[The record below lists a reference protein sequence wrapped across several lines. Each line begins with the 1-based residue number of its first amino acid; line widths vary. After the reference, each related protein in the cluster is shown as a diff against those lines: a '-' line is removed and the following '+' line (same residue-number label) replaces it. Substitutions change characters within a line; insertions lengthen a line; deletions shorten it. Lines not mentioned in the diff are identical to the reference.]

1 MALTPYQL
9 QNIPESIVKL
19 YRDLEEFI
27 IDDIARRIANTGQL
41 TETAKWQLERAK
53 DLSMENIE
61 KEIQKTLELANKEVE
76 ETLKQSALTSVK
88 AENKIYEEAV
98 KKQIK
103 IKGNSNLEKLLE
115 AAIKQT
121 KGELKNI
128 SQSLGFAKIVN
139 GKIVY
144 RDIAKF
150 YQEAVDLALMQVNS
164 GVLDSN
170 SAIRQAIKKLADSGL
185 RTIDYENG
193 WSNRVDVAVRR
204 AVVTGSNQMCHKM
217 TELTMDEL
225 GAEFVETTAHAGA
238 RPDHQEWQGQVFC
251 YKGKSDKYPDFVE
264 KTRYGYGDGLG
275 GYNCR
280 HSFYPFFPG
289 ISKRAYSKEHLNNI
303 DPKDFEY
310 DGKTYTYYEA
320 LQHQRKLETNI
331 RQKKRELIGY
341 NAAGLKDDFNNSSI
355 LLNRL
360 KSEYKSF
367 SNAGDLAVRNDLM
380 QVYKYGQSIAQK
392 STKVKASSIKE
403 KTTSKLKTP
412 TNTTTNKSSTTK
424 KSNSSSL
431 KNYTKSDL
439 TNMST
444 TKLKKVAK
452 EVALQ
457 YYPKS
462 GLNFG
467 ANPNYENII
476 NDLLKGSTK
485 TSLIKDIMS
494 MKKKL

>member
-1 MALTPYQL
+1 MALTPEQL
-9 QNIPESIVKL
+9 KNIPENIVKL

-27 IDDIARRIANTGQL
+27 IDDIARRIAKTGQL

-53 DLSMENIE
+53 DLSMDNIE
-61 KEIQKTLELANKEVE
+61 KEIERVLGLANE
-76 ETLKQSALTSVK
+76 ELENTFKQSALTSIQ

-128 SQSLGFAKIVN
+128 SQSLGFAQIIN

-144 RDIAKF
+144 KDIAKF
-150 YQEAVDLALMQVNS
+150 YQDSVDLALMQVNS
-164 GVLDSN
+164 GVLNSN
-170 SAIRQAIKKLADSGL
+170 EAIKQAVKKLADSGL
-185 RTIDYENG
+185 RTVDYENG

-217 TELTMDEL
+217 TELTMKEL
-225 GAEFVETTAHAGA
+225 ECEFVETTAHAGA

-289 ISKRAYSKEHLNNI
+289 ISKRAYSEEHLNNI
-303 DPKDFEY
+303 DPEPFEY

-320 LQHQRKLETNI
+320 LQRQRKLETSI
-331 RQKKRELIGY
+331 RQKKRELITY

-367 SNAGDLAVRNDLM
+367 SNAGDLTVRNDLM

-392 STKVKASSIKE
+392 ARRK
-403 KTTSKLKTP
+403 
-412 TNTTTNKSSTTK
+412 
-424 KSNSSSL
+424 
-431 KNYTKSDL
+431 
-439 TNMST
+439 
-444 TKLKKVAK
+444 
-452 EVALQ
+452 
-457 YYPKS
+457 
-462 GLNFG
+462 
-467 ANPNYENII
+467 
-476 NDLLKGSTK
+476 
-485 TSLIKDIMS
+485 
-494 MKKKL
+494 

>member
-1 MALTPYQL
+1 MALTPKQL
-9 QNIPESIVKL
+9 QNIPENIVQL

-27 IDDIARRIANTGQL
+27 IDDIARRIAKTGQL

-53 DLSMENIE
+53 DLSMDNIE
-61 KEIQKTLELANKEVE
+61 KEILKTLELSNKEVE
-76 ETLKQSALTSVK
+76 KTLKQSALTSVQ
-88 AENKIYEEAV
+88 AESKIYEEAV

-128 SQSLGFAKIVN
+128 SQSLGFAQIIN

-144 RDIAKF
+144 KDIAKF
-150 YQEAVDLALMQVNS
+150 YQDSVDLALMQVNS
-164 GVLDSN
+164 GVLNSN
-170 SAIRQAIKKLADSGL
+170 EAIKQAVKKLADSGL
-185 RTIDYENG
+185 RTVDYENG

-217 TELTMDEL
+217 TELTMKEL
-225 GAEFVETTAHAGA
+225 ECEFVETTAHAGA
-238 RPDHQEWQGQVFC
+238 RPNHQEWQGQVFC

-289 ISKRAYSKEHLNNI
+289 ISKRAYSKQHLNNI
-303 DPKDFEY
+303 DPEPFEY

-355 LLNRL
+355 ALNRL
-360 KSEYKSF
+360 KNEYKAF
-367 SNAGDLAVRNDLM
+367 SNAGDLTVRNDLM
-380 QVYKYGQSIAQK
+380 QVYKYGQSISQK
-392 STKVKASSIKE
+392 ARR
-403 KTTSKLKTP
+403 SK
-412 TNTTTNKSSTTK
+412 
-424 KSNSSSL
+424 
-431 KNYTKSDL
+431 
-439 TNMST
+439 
-444 TKLKKVAK
+444 
-452 EVALQ
+452 
-457 YYPKS
+457 
-462 GLNFG
+462 
-467 ANPNYENII
+467 
-476 NDLLKGSTK
+476 
-485 TSLIKDIMS
+485 
-494 MKKKL
+494 

>member
-1 MALTPYQL
+1 MALTPQQL
-9 QNIPESIVKL
+9 KDIPENIIQL

-27 IDDIARRIANTGQL
+27 IDDIARRIAKTGEL

-53 DLSMENIE
+53 DLSMNYIE
-61 KEIQKTLELANKEVE
+61 KEIERVLELANEEVE
-76 ETLKQSALTSVK
+76 NTLKQSALTSLE
-88 AENKIYEEAV
+88 AENKIYKEAIN
-98 KKQIK
+98 KEIK
-103 IKGNSNLEKLLE
+103 IKGNTILKKILE
-115 AAIKQT
+115 ATIKQT

-128 SQSLGFAKIVN
+128 SQSLGFAQIIN

-144 RDIAKF
+144 KDIAKF
-150 YQEAVDLALMQVNS
+150 YQDSVDLALVQVNS

-170 SAIRQAIKKLADSGL
+170 SAIRQAVKKLADSGL
-185 RTIDYENG
+185 RTVDYENG

-217 TELTMDEL
+217 TELTMKEL
-225 GAEFVETTAHAGA
+225 ECEFVETTAHAGA
-238 RPDHQEWQGQVFC
+238 RPDHQEWQGKVFC

-264 KTRYGYGDGLG
+264 KTRYGHGDGLG

-289 ISKRAYSKEHLNNI
+289 ISKRAYSEEHLNNI
-303 DPKDFEY
+303 DPEPFEY

-331 RQKKRELIGY
+331 RQKKRELIVY
-341 NAAGLKDDFNNSSI
+341 NAAGFKDDFNNSSI
-355 LLNRL
+355 ALSRL
-360 KSEYKSF
+360 KNEYKSF
-367 SNAGDLAVRNDLM
+367 SNAGDLTVRKDLM
-380 QVYKYGQSIAQK
+380 QVYKYGQSISQK
-392 STKVKASSIKE
+392 SARVKNNINISTVKE
-403 KTTSKLKTP
+403 KTT
-412 TNTTTNKSSTTK
+412 TNNTAKAK
-424 KSNSSSL
+424 KNQLSSL
-431 KNYTKSDL
+431 KSYTKSDL

-444 TKLKKVAK
+444 TQLKKVAK

-467 ANPNYENII
+467 SNPNYENII

>member
-1 MALTPYQL
+1 MALTPQQL
-9 QNIPESIVKL
+9 QNIPENIIQL

-27 IDDIARRIANTGQL
+27 IDDIARRIAKTGQL

-53 DLSMENIE
+53 DLSMDNIE
-61 KEIQKTLELANKEVE
+61 KEILKTLELANKEVE
-76 ETLKQSALTSVK
+76 ETLKQSALTSVQ

-128 SQSLGFAKIVN
+128 SQSLGFAQIIN

-144 RDIAKF
+144 KDIAKF
-150 YQEAVDLALMQVNS
+150 YQDSVDLALMQVNS
-164 GVLDSN
+164 GVLNSN
-170 SAIRQAIKKLADSGL
+170 EAIKQAVKKLADSGL

-217 TELTMDEL
+217 TELTMKEL
-225 GAEFVETTAHAGA
+225 ECEFVETTAHAGA

-251 YKGKSDKYPDFVE
+251 YKGKSDKYPDFVSS
-264 KTRYGYGDGLG
+264 TGYGTGEGLA

-280 HSFYPFFPG
+280 HSFSPFFPG
-289 ISKRAYSKEHLNNI
+289 ISKRAYSEEHLNNI
-303 DPKDFEY
+303 DPEPFEY

-355 LLNRL
+355 ALNRL
-360 KSEYKSF
+360 KNEYKAF
-367 SNAGDLAVRNDLM
+367 SNAGDLTVRNDLM
-380 QVYKYGQSIAQK
+380 QVYKYGQSISQK
-392 STKVKASSIKE
+392 ARRK
-403 KTTSKLKTP
+403 
-412 TNTTTNKSSTTK
+412 
-424 KSNSSSL
+424 
-431 KNYTKSDL
+431 
-439 TNMST
+439 
-444 TKLKKVAK
+444 
-452 EVALQ
+452 
-457 YYPKS
+457 
-462 GLNFG
+462 
-467 ANPNYENII
+467 
-476 NDLLKGSTK
+476 
-485 TSLIKDIMS
+485 
-494 MKKKL
+494 

>member
-1 MALTPYQL
+1 MALTPQQL
-9 QNIPESIVKL
+9 QNIPENIIQL

-27 IDDIARRIANTGQL
+27 IDDIARRIAKAGQL

-53 DLSMENIE
+53 DLSMDNIE
-61 KEIQKTLELANKEVE
+61 KEILKTLELANKEAE
-76 ETLKQSALTSVK
+76 ETLKQSALTSVQ

-128 SQSLGFAKIVN
+128 SQSLGFAQIIN

-144 RDIAKF
+144 KDIAKF
-150 YQEAVDLALMQVNS
+150 YQDSVDLALAQVNS

-185 RTIDYENG
+185 RTVDYENG

-217 TELTMDEL
+217 TELTMKEL
-225 GAEFVETTAHAGA
+225 ECEFVETTAHAGA

-251 YKGKSDKYPDFVE
+251 YRGKSDKYPDFVE

-289 ISKRAYSKEHLNNI
+289 ISKRAYSEEHLNNI
-303 DPKDFEY
+303 DPEPFEY

-331 RQKKRELIGY
+331 RKKKRELITY

-367 SNAGDLAVRNDLM
+367 SNAGDLTVRNDLM
-380 QVYKYGQSIAQK
+380 QVYKYGQSISQK
-392 STKVKASSIKE
+392 ARRK
-403 KTTSKLKTP
+403 
-412 TNTTTNKSSTTK
+412 
-424 KSNSSSL
+424 
-431 KNYTKSDL
+431 
-439 TNMST
+439 
-444 TKLKKVAK
+444 
-452 EVALQ
+452 
-457 YYPKS
+457 
-462 GLNFG
+462 
-467 ANPNYENII
+467 
-476 NDLLKGSTK
+476 
-485 TSLIKDIMS
+485 
-494 MKKKL
+494 

>member
-1 MALTPYQL
+1 MALTPQQL
-9 QNIPESIVKL
+9 QNIPENIIQL

-27 IDDIARRIANTGQL
+27 IDDIARRIAKTGQL

-53 DLSMENIE
+53 DLSMDNIE
-61 KEIQKTLELANKEVE
+61 KEILKTLELANKEVE
-76 ETLKQSALTSVK
+76 ETLKQSALTSVQ

-128 SQSLGFAKIVN
+128 SKSLGFAQIIN

-144 RDIAKF
+144 KDIAKF
-150 YQEAVDLALMQVNS
+150 YQDSVDLALMQVNS
-164 GVLDSN
+164 GVLNSN
-170 SAIRQAIKKLADSGL
+170 EAIKQAVKKLADSGL
-185 RTIDYENG
+185 RTVDYENG

-217 TELTMDEL
+217 TELTMKEL
-225 GAEFVETTAHAGA
+225 ECEFVETTAHAGA

-289 ISKRAYSKEHLNNI
+289 ISKRAYSEEHLNNI
-303 DPKDFEY
+303 DPEPFEY
-310 DGKTYTYYEA
+310 DGKSYTYYEA
-320 LQHQRKLETNI
+320 LQRQRKLEANI

-341 NAAGLKDDFNNSSI
+341 NATGLKDDFNNSSI
-355 LLNRL
+355 ALNRL

-367 SNAGDLAVRNDLM
+367 SNAGDLTVRNDLM
-380 QVYKYGQSIAQK
+380 QVYKYGQSISQK
-392 STKVKASSIKE
+392 ARR
-403 KTTSKLKTP
+403 SK
-412 TNTTTNKSSTTK
+412 
-424 KSNSSSL
+424 
-431 KNYTKSDL
+431 
-439 TNMST
+439 
-444 TKLKKVAK
+444 
-452 EVALQ
+452 
-457 YYPKS
+457 
-462 GLNFG
+462 
-467 ANPNYENII
+467 
-476 NDLLKGSTK
+476 
-485 TSLIKDIMS
+485 
-494 MKKKL
+494 

>member
-1 MALTPYQL
+1 MALTPEQL
-9 QNIPESIVKL
+9 KNIPENIVKL

-27 IDDIARRIANTGQL
+27 IDDIARRISKAGEVTA
-41 TETAKWQLERAK
+41 TAKWQLERAK
-53 DLSMENIE
+53 DLSMDNIE
-61 KEIQKTLELANKEVE
+61 KEIERVLGLANE
-76 ETLKQSALTSVK
+76 ELENTFKQSALTSVQ
-88 AENKIYEEAV
+88 AESKIYKEAIN
-98 KKQIK
+98 KEIK
-103 IKGNSNLEKLLE
+103 IKGNTLLEKVLE

-128 SQSLGFAKIVN
+128 SQSLGFAQIIN

-144 RDIAKF
+144 KDIAKF
-150 YQEAVDLALMQVNS
+150 YQDSVDLALMQVNS
-164 GVLDSN
+164 GVLNSN
-170 SAIRQAIKKLADSGL
+170 EAIKQAVKKLADSGL

-217 TELTMDEL
+217 TELTMKEL
-225 GAEFVETTAHAGA
+225 ECEFVETTAHAGA

-251 YKGKSDKYPDFVE
+251 YKGKSDKYPDFVSS
-264 KTRYGYGDGLG
+264 TGYGTGEGLA

-280 HSFYPFFPG
+280 HSFSPFFPG
-289 ISKRAYSKEHLNNI
+289 ISKRAYSEEHLNNI
-303 DPKDFEY
+303 DPEPFEY

-392 STKVKASSIKE
+392 ARRK
-403 KTTSKLKTP
+403 
-412 TNTTTNKSSTTK
+412 
-424 KSNSSSL
+424 
-431 KNYTKSDL
+431 
-439 TNMST
+439 
-444 TKLKKVAK
+444 
-452 EVALQ
+452 
-457 YYPKS
+457 
-462 GLNFG
+462 
-467 ANPNYENII
+467 
-476 NDLLKGSTK
+476 
-485 TSLIKDIMS
+485 
-494 MKKKL
+494 

>member
-1 MALTPYQL
+1 MALTPKQL
-9 QNIPESIVKL
+9 QNIPENIVQL

-27 IDDIARRIANTGQL
+27 IDDIARRIAKTGQL

-53 DLSMENIE
+53 DLSMDNIE
-61 KEIQKTLELANKEVE
+61 KEILKTLELSNKEVE
-76 ETLKQSALTSVK
+76 ETLKQSALTSIQ

-128 SQSLGFAKIVN
+128 SQSLGFAQIIN

-144 RDIAKF
+144 KDIAKF
-150 YQEAVDLALMQVNS
+150 YQDSVDLALMQVNS
-164 GVLDSN
+164 GVLNSN
-170 SAIRQAIKKLADSGL
+170 EAIKQAVKKLADSGL

-217 TELTMDEL
+217 TELTMKEL
-225 GAEFVETTAHAGA
+225 ECEFVETTAHAGA
-238 RPDHQEWQGQVFC
+238 RTGKGLSGPADHASWQGQVFC
-251 YKGKSDKYPDFVE
+251 YKGKSDKYPDFVSS
-264 KTRYGYGDGLG
+264 TGYGTGEGLA

-280 HSFYPFFPG
+280 HSFSPFFPG
-289 ISKRAYSKEHLNNI
+289 ISKRAYSEQHLNNI
-303 DPKDFEY
+303 DPEPFEY

-367 SNAGDLAVRNDLM
+367 SNAGDLTVRNDLM
-380 QVYKYGQSIAQK
+380 QVYKYGQSISQK
-392 STKVKASSIKE
+392 VRRNIK
-403 KTTSKLKTP
+403 
-412 TNTTTNKSSTTK
+412 
-424 KSNSSSL
+424 
-431 KNYTKSDL
+431 
-439 TNMST
+439 
-444 TKLKKVAK
+444 
-452 EVALQ
+452 
-457 YYPKS
+457 
-462 GLNFG
+462 
-467 ANPNYENII
+467 
-476 NDLLKGSTK
+476 
-485 TSLIKDIMS
+485 
-494 MKKKL
+494 

>member
-1 MALTPYQL
+1 MALTPKQL
-9 QNIPESIVKL
+9 QNIPENIVKL

-27 IDDIARRIANTGQL
+27 IDDIARRISKAGEVTS
-41 TETAKWQLERAK
+41 TAKWQLERAK
-53 DLSMENIE
+53 DLSMDNIE
-61 KEIQKTLELANKEVE
+61 KEIERVLGLANE
-76 ETLKQSALTSVK
+76 ELENTFKQSALTSVQ

-128 SQSLGFAKIVN
+128 SQSLGFAQIIN

-144 RDIAKF
+144 KDIAKF
-150 YQEAVDLALMQVNS
+150 YQDSVDLALMQVNS
-164 GVLDSN
+164 GVLNSN
-170 SAIRQAIKKLADSGL
+170 EAIKQAVKKLADSGL

-217 TELTMDEL
+217 TELTMKEL
-225 GAEFVETTAHAGA
+225 GCEYVEVTAHAGA
-238 RPDHQEWQGQVFC
+238 RTGKGLSGPADHASWQGQVFC
-251 YKGKSDKYPDFVE
+251 YKGKSDKYPDFVSS
-264 KTRYGYGDGLG
+264 TGYGTGEGLA

-280 HSFYPFFPG
+280 HSFSPFFPG
-289 ISKRAYSKEHLNNI
+289 ISKRAYSEEHLNNI
-303 DPKDFEY
+303 DPEPFEY

-320 LQHQRKLETNI
+320 LQRQRKLETSI
-331 RQKKRELIGY
+331 RQKKRELITY

-367 SNAGDLAVRNDLM
+367 SNAGDLTVRNDLM

-392 STKVKASSIKE
+392 ARRK
-403 KTTSKLKTP
+403 
-412 TNTTTNKSSTTK
+412 
-424 KSNSSSL
+424 
-431 KNYTKSDL
+431 
-439 TNMST
+439 
-444 TKLKKVAK
+444 
-452 EVALQ
+452 
-457 YYPKS
+457 
-462 GLNFG
+462 
-467 ANPNYENII
+467 
-476 NDLLKGSTK
+476 
-485 TSLIKDIMS
+485 
-494 MKKKL
+494 

>member
-1 MALTPYQL
+1 MALTPKQL
-9 QNIPESIVKL
+9 QNIPENIVQL

-27 IDDIARRIANTGQL
+27 IDDIARRIAKTGQL

-53 DLSMENIE
+53 DLSMDNIE
-61 KEIQKTLELANKEVE
+61 KEILKTLELSNKEVE
-76 ETLKQSALTSVK
+76 ETLKQSALTSIQ

-128 SQSLGFAKIVN
+128 SQSLGFAQIIN

-144 RDIAKF
+144 KDIAKF
-150 YQEAVDLALMQVNS
+150 YQDSVDLALMQVNS
-164 GVLDSN
+164 GVLNSN
-170 SAIRQAIKKLADSGL
+170 EAIKQAVKKLADSGL
-185 RTIDYENG
+185 RTVDYENG

-217 TELTMDEL
+217 TELTMKEL
-225 GAEFVETTAHAGA
+225 ECEFVETTAHAGA

-264 KTRYGYGDGLG
+264 KTRYGHGDGLG

-289 ISKRAYSKEHLNNI
+289 ISKRAYSKQHLNNI
-303 DPKDFEY
+303 DPEPFEY

-320 LQHQRKLETNI
+320 LQHQRKLEANI

-355 LLNRL
+355 ALNRL
-360 KSEYKSF
+360 KNEYKAF
-367 SNAGDLAVRNDLM
+367 SNAGDLTVRKDLM
-380 QVYKYGQSIAQK
+380 QVYKYGQSISQK
-392 STKVKASSIKE
+392 ARRK
-403 KTTSKLKTP
+403 
-412 TNTTTNKSSTTK
+412 
-424 KSNSSSL
+424 
-431 KNYTKSDL
+431 
-439 TNMST
+439 
-444 TKLKKVAK
+444 
-452 EVALQ
+452 
-457 YYPKS
+457 
-462 GLNFG
+462 
-467 ANPNYENII
+467 
-476 NDLLKGSTK
+476 
-485 TSLIKDIMS
+485 
-494 MKKKL
+494 

>member
-1 MALTPYQL
+1 MALTPQQL
-9 QNIPESIVKL
+9 QNIPENIIQL

-27 IDDIARRIANTGQL
+27 IDDIARRIAKTGQL

-53 DLSMENIE
+53 DLSMDNIE
-61 KEIQKTLELANKEVE
+61 KEILKTLELANKEAE
-76 ETLKQSALTSVK
+76 ETLKQSALTSVQ

-128 SQSLGFAKIVN
+128 SQSLGFAQIIN
-139 GKIVY
+139 GNIVY
-144 RDIAKF
+144 KDIAKF
-150 YQEAVDLALMQVNS
+150 YQDSVDLALAQVNS

-185 RTIDYENG
+185 RTVDYENG

-217 TELTMDEL
+217 TELTMKEL
-225 GAEFVETTAHAGA
+225 ECEFVETTAHAGA

-251 YKGKSDKYPDFVE
+251 YRGKSDKYPDFVE

-289 ISKRAYSKEHLNNI
+289 ISKRAYSEEHLNNI
-303 DPKDFEY
+303 DPEPFEY

-331 RQKKRELIGY
+331 RKKKRELITY

-367 SNAGDLAVRNDLM
+367 SNAGDLTVRNDLM
-380 QVYKYGQSIAQK
+380 QVYKYGQSISQK
-392 STKVKASSIKE
+392 ARRK
-403 KTTSKLKTP
+403 
-412 TNTTTNKSSTTK
+412 
-424 KSNSSSL
+424 
-431 KNYTKSDL
+431 
-439 TNMST
+439 
-444 TKLKKVAK
+444 
-452 EVALQ
+452 
-457 YYPKS
+457 
-462 GLNFG
+462 
-467 ANPNYENII
+467 
-476 NDLLKGSTK
+476 
-485 TSLIKDIMS
+485 
-494 MKKKL
+494 

>member
-1 MALTPYQL
+1 MALTPEQL
-9 QNIPESIVKL
+9 KNIPENIVKL

-27 IDDIARRIANTGQL
+27 IDDIARRISKAGEVTS
-41 TETAKWQLERAK
+41 TAKWQLERAK
-53 DLSMENIE
+53 DLSMDNIE
-61 KEIQKTLELANKEVE
+61 KEIERVLGLANE
-76 ETLKQSALTSVK
+76 ELENTFKQSALTSVQ
-88 AENKIYEEAV
+88 AESKIYKEAIN
-98 KKQIK
+98 KEIK
-103 IKGNSNLEKLLE
+103 IKGNTLLEKVLE

-128 SQSLGFAKIVN
+128 SQSLGFAQIIN

-144 RDIAKF
+144 KDIAKF
-150 YQEAVDLALMQVNS
+150 YQDSVDLALMQVNS
-164 GVLDSN
+164 GVLNSN
-170 SAIRQAIKKLADSGL
+170 EAIKQAVKKLADSGL

-217 TELTMDEL
+217 TELTMKEL
-225 GAEFVETTAHAGA
+225 ECEFVETTAHAGA

-289 ISKRAYSKEHLNNI
+289 ISKRAYSEEHLNNI
-303 DPKDFEY
+303 DPEPFEY

-320 LQHQRKLETNI
+320 LQRQRKLETSI
-331 RQKKRELIGY
+331 RQKKRELITY

-367 SNAGDLAVRNDLM
+367 SNAGDLTVRNDLM

-392 STKVKASSIKE
+392 ARRK
-403 KTTSKLKTP
+403 
-412 TNTTTNKSSTTK
+412 
-424 KSNSSSL
+424 
-431 KNYTKSDL
+431 
-439 TNMST
+439 
-444 TKLKKVAK
+444 
-452 EVALQ
+452 
-457 YYPKS
+457 
-462 GLNFG
+462 
-467 ANPNYENII
+467 
-476 NDLLKGSTK
+476 
-485 TSLIKDIMS
+485 
-494 MKKKL
+494 

>member
-1 MALTPYQL
+1 MALTPQQL
-9 QNIPESIVKL
+9 QNIPENIIQL
-19 YRDLEEFI
+19 YRNLEEFI
-27 IDDIARRIANTGQL
+27 IDDIARRIAKTGEL

-53 DLSMENIE
+53 DLSMDNIE
-61 KEIQKTLELANKEVE
+61 KEILKTLELANKEVE
-76 ETLKQSALTSVK
+76 ETLKQSALTSVQ

-128 SQSLGFAKIVN
+128 SQSLGFAQIIN

-144 RDIAKF
+144 KDIAKF
-150 YQEAVDLALMQVNS
+150 YQDSVDLALMQVNS
-164 GVLDSN
+164 GVLNSN
-170 SAIRQAIKKLADSGL
+170 EAIKQAVKKLADSGL
-185 RTIDYENG
+185 RTVDYENG

-217 TELTMDEL
+217 TELTMKEL
-225 GAEFVETTAHAGA
+225 ECEFVETTAHAGA

-289 ISKRAYSKEHLNNI
+289 ISKRAYSEEHLNNI
-303 DPKDFEY
+303 DPEPFEY

-320 LQHQRKLETNI
+320 LQRQRKLETNI

-355 LLNRL
+355 ALNRL
-360 KSEYKSF
+360 KNEYKAF
-367 SNAGDLAVRNDLM
+367 SNAGDLTVRNDLM
-380 QVYKYGQSIAQK
+380 QVYKYGQSISQK
-392 STKVKASSIKE
+392 ARR
-403 KTTSKLKTP
+403 SK
-412 TNTTTNKSSTTK
+412 
-424 KSNSSSL
+424 
-431 KNYTKSDL
+431 
-439 TNMST
+439 
-444 TKLKKVAK
+444 
-452 EVALQ
+452 
-457 YYPKS
+457 
-462 GLNFG
+462 
-467 ANPNYENII
+467 
-476 NDLLKGSTK
+476 
-485 TSLIKDIMS
+485 
-494 MKKKL
+494 

>member
-1 MALTPYQL
+1 MALTPKQL
-9 QNIPESIVKL
+9 QNIPENIVQL

-27 IDDIARRIANTGQL
+27 IDDIARRIAKTGQL

-53 DLSMENIE
+53 DLSMDNIE
-61 KEIQKTLELANKEVE
+61 KEILKTLELANKEVE
-76 ETLKQSALTSVK
+76 ETLKQSALTSVQ

-128 SQSLGFAKIVN
+128 SKSLGFAQIIN

-144 RDIAKF
+144 KDIAKF
-150 YQEAVDLALMQVNS
+150 YQDSVDLALMQVNS
-164 GVLDSN
+164 GVLNSN
-170 SAIRQAIKKLADSGL
+170 EAIKQAVKKLADSGL
-185 RTIDYENG
+185 RTVDYENG

-217 TELTMDEL
+217 TELTMKEL
-225 GAEFVETTAHAGA
+225 ECEFVETTAHAGA

-289 ISKRAYSKEHLNNI
+289 ISKRAYSEEHLNNI
-303 DPKDFEY
+303 DPEPFEY
-310 DGKTYTYYEA
+310 DGKSYTYYEA
-320 LQHQRKLETNI
+320 LQRQRKLEANI

-341 NAAGLKDDFNNSSI
+341 NATGLKDDFNNSSI
-355 LLNRL
+355 ALNRL

-367 SNAGDLAVRNDLM
+367 SNAGDLTVRNDLM
-380 QVYKYGQSIAQK
+380 QVYKYGQSISQK
-392 STKVKASSIKE
+392 ARR
-403 KTTSKLKTP
+403 SK
-412 TNTTTNKSSTTK
+412 
-424 KSNSSSL
+424 
-431 KNYTKSDL
+431 
-439 TNMST
+439 
-444 TKLKKVAK
+444 
-452 EVALQ
+452 
-457 YYPKS
+457 
-462 GLNFG
+462 
-467 ANPNYENII
+467 
-476 NDLLKGSTK
+476 
-485 TSLIKDIMS
+485 
-494 MKKKL
+494 

>member
-1 MALTPYQL
+1 MALTPKQL
-9 QNIPESIVKL
+9 QNIPENIVQL

-27 IDDIARRIANTGQL
+27 IDDIARRIAKNGQL

-53 DLSMENIE
+53 DLSMDDIE
-61 KEIQKTLELANKEVE
+61 KEIQRVLELANEDIE
-76 ETLKQSALTSVK
+76 NTFKQSALTSIQ

-128 SQSLGFAKIVN
+128 SQSLGFAQIIN

-144 RDIAKF
+144 KDIAKF
-150 YQEAVDLALMQVNS
+150 YQDSVDLALMQVNS
-164 GVLDSN
+164 GVLNSN
-170 SAIRQAIKKLADSGL
+170 EAIKQAVKKLADSGL

-217 TELTMDEL
+217 TELTMKEL
-225 GAEFVETTAHAGA
+225 ECEFVETTAHAGA
-238 RPDHQEWQGQVFC
+238 RTGKGLSGPADHASWQGQVFC
-251 YKGKSDKYPDFVE
+251 YKGKSGKYPDFVSS
-264 KTRYGYGDGLG
+264 TGYGTGEGLA

-280 HSFYPFFPG
+280 HSFSPFFPG
-289 ISKRAYSKEHLNNI
+289 ISKRAYSEEHLNNI
-303 DPKDFEY
+303 DPEPFEY

-355 LLNRL
+355 ALNRL
-360 KSEYKSF
+360 KNEYKAF
-367 SNAGDLAVRNDLM
+367 SNAGDLTVRNDLM
-380 QVYKYGQSIAQK
+380 QVYKYGQSISQK
-392 STKVKASSIKE
+392 VRR
-403 KTTSKLKTP
+403 SK
-412 TNTTTNKSSTTK
+412 
-424 KSNSSSL
+424 
-431 KNYTKSDL
+431 
-439 TNMST
+439 
-444 TKLKKVAK
+444 
-452 EVALQ
+452 
-457 YYPKS
+457 
-462 GLNFG
+462 
-467 ANPNYENII
+467 
-476 NDLLKGSTK
+476 
-485 TSLIKDIMS
+485 
-494 MKKKL
+494 

>member
-1 MALTPYQL
+1 MALTPQQL
-9 QNIPESIVKL
+9 QNIPENIIQL
-19 YRDLEEFI
+19 YRNLEEFI
-27 IDDIARRIANTGQL
+27 IDDIARRIAKTGEL

-53 DLSMENIE
+53 DLSMDNIE
-61 KEIQKTLELANKEVE
+61 KEILKTLELANKEVE
-76 ETLKQSALTSVK
+76 ETLKQSALTSVQ

-128 SQSLGFAKIVN
+128 SQSLGFAQIIN

-144 RDIAKF
+144 KDIAKF
-150 YQEAVDLALMQVNS
+150 YQDSVDLALMQVNS
-164 GVLDSN
+164 GVLNSN
-170 SAIRQAIKKLADSGL
+170 EAIKQAVKKLADSGL
-185 RTIDYENG
+185 RTVDYENG

-217 TELTMDEL
+217 TELTMKEL
-225 GAEFVETTAHAGA
+225 ECEFVETTAHAGA

-275 GYNCR
+275 LGGYNCR

-289 ISKRAYSKEHLNNI
+289 ISKRAYSEEHLNNI
-303 DPKDFEY
+303 DPEPFEY

-320 LQHQRKLETNI
+320 LQRQRKLETNI

-355 LLNRL
+355 ALNRL
-360 KSEYKSF
+360 KNEYKAF
-367 SNAGDLAVRNDLM
+367 SNAGDLTVRNDLM
-380 QVYKYGQSIAQK
+380 QVYKYGQSISQK
-392 STKVKASSIKE
+392 ARR
-403 KTTSKLKTP
+403 SK
-412 TNTTTNKSSTTK
+412 
-424 KSNSSSL
+424 
-431 KNYTKSDL
+431 
-439 TNMST
+439 
-444 TKLKKVAK
+444 
-452 EVALQ
+452 
-457 YYPKS
+457 
-462 GLNFG
+462 
-467 ANPNYENII
+467 
-476 NDLLKGSTK
+476 
-485 TSLIKDIMS
+485 
-494 MKKKL
+494 

>member
-1 MALTPYQL
+1 MALTPKQL
-9 QNIPESIVKL
+9 QNIPENIVQL

-27 IDDIARRIANTGQL
+27 IDDIARRIAKTGQL

-53 DLSMENIE
+53 DLSMDDIE
-61 KEIQKTLELANKEVE
+61 KEIQRVLGLANKDIEN
-76 ETLKQSALTSVK
+76 TFKQSALTSIQ

-128 SQSLGFAKIVN
+128 SQSLGFAQIIN

-144 RDIAKF
+144 KDIAKF
-150 YQEAVDLALMQVNS
+150 YQDSVDLALMQVNS
-164 GVLDSN
+164 GVLNSN
-170 SAIRQAIKKLADSGL
+170 EAIKQAVKKLADSGL

-217 TELTMDEL
+217 TELTMKEL
-225 GAEFVETTAHAGA
+225 ECEFVETTAHAGA

-289 ISKRAYSKEHLNNI
+289 ISKRAYSEQHLNNI
-303 DPKDFEY
+303 DPEPFEY

-320 LQHQRKLETNI
+320 LQRQRKLETNI

-355 LLNRL
+355 ALNRL
-360 KSEYKSF
+360 KNEYKAF
-367 SNAGDLAVRNDLM
+367 SNAGDLTVRNDLM
-380 QVYKYGQSIAQK
+380 QVYKYGQSISQK
-392 STKVKASSIKE
+392 ARRK
-403 KTTSKLKTP
+403 
-412 TNTTTNKSSTTK
+412 
-424 KSNSSSL
+424 
-431 KNYTKSDL
+431 
-439 TNMST
+439 
-444 TKLKKVAK
+444 
-452 EVALQ
+452 
-457 YYPKS
+457 
-462 GLNFG
+462 
-467 ANPNYENII
+467 
-476 NDLLKGSTK
+476 
-485 TSLIKDIMS
+485 
-494 MKKKL
+494 

>member
-1 MALTPYQL
+1 MALTPEQL
-9 QNIPESIVKL
+9 KNIPENIVKL

-27 IDDIARRIANTGQL
+27 IDDIARRIAKTGQL

-53 DLSMENIE
+53 DLSMDNIE
-61 KEIQKTLELANKEVE
+61 KEIERVLGLANE
-76 ETLKQSALTSVK
+76 ELENTFKQSALTSIQ

-128 SQSLGFAKIVN
+128 SQSLGFAQIIN

-144 RDIAKF
+144 KDIAKF
-150 YQEAVDLALMQVNS
+150 YQDSVDLALMQVNS
-164 GVLDSN
+164 GVLNSN
-170 SAIRQAIKKLADSGL
+170 EAIKQAVKKLADSGL
-185 RTIDYENG
+185 RTVDYENG

-217 TELTMDEL
+217 TELTMKEL
-225 GAEFVETTAHAGA
+225 ECEFVETTAHAGA

-289 ISKRAYSKEHLNNI
+289 ISKRAYSEEHLNNI
-303 DPKDFEY
+303 DSEPFEY

-320 LQHQRKLETNI
+320 LQRQRKLETSI
-331 RQKKRELIGY
+331 RQKKRELITY

-367 SNAGDLAVRNDLM
+367 SNAGDLTVRNDLM

-392 STKVKASSIKE
+392 ARRK
-403 KTTSKLKTP
+403 
-412 TNTTTNKSSTTK
+412 
-424 KSNSSSL
+424 
-431 KNYTKSDL
+431 
-439 TNMST
+439 
-444 TKLKKVAK
+444 
-452 EVALQ
+452 
-457 YYPKS
+457 
-462 GLNFG
+462 
-467 ANPNYENII
+467 
-476 NDLLKGSTK
+476 
-485 TSLIKDIMS
+485 
-494 MKKKL
+494 

>member
-1 MALTPYQL
+1 MALTPKQL
-9 QNIPESIVKL
+9 QDIPENIVKL

-27 IDDIARRIANTGQL
+27 IDDIARRIAKTGEL

-53 DLSMENIE
+53 DLSMDNIE
-61 KEIQKTLELANKEVE
+61 KEILKTLELANKEVE
-76 ETLKQSALTSVK
+76 ETLKQSALTSIQ

-103 IKGNSNLEKLLE
+103 IKGNNNLEKLLE

-128 SQSLGFAKIVN
+128 SQSLGFAQTVN

-144 RDIAKF
+144 KDIAKF
-150 YQEAVDLALMQVNS
+150 YQDSIDLALMQVNS
-164 GVLDSN
+164 GILDSN

-185 RTIDYENG
+185 RTVDYENG

-217 TELTMDEL
+217 TELTMKEL
-225 GAEFVETTAHAGA
+225 ECEFVETTAHSGA

-251 YKGKSDKYPDFVE
+251 YKGKSNKYPDFVD

-289 ISKRAYSKEHLNNI
+289 ISKRAYSEEHLKNI
-303 DPKDFEY
+303 DPNPFEY
-310 DGKTYTYYEA
+310 EGNTYTYYEA
-320 LQHQRKLETNI
+320 LQRQRKIETNI

-341 NAAGLKDDFNNSSI
+341 NAAGLKEDFNNSSI
-355 LLNRL
+355 ALNRI

-367 SNAGDLAVRNDLM
+367 SNAGDLTVRNDLM
-380 QVYKYGQSIAQK
+380 QVYKYGQSISQK
-392 STKVKASSIKE
+392 ARR
-403 KTTSKLKTP
+403 SK
-412 TNTTTNKSSTTK
+412 
-424 KSNSSSL
+424 
-431 KNYTKSDL
+431 
-439 TNMST
+439 
-444 TKLKKVAK
+444 
-452 EVALQ
+452 
-457 YYPKS
+457 
-462 GLNFG
+462 
-467 ANPNYENII
+467 
-476 NDLLKGSTK
+476 
-485 TSLIKDIMS
+485 
-494 MKKKL
+494 

>member
-1 MALTPYQL
+1 MALTPKQL
-9 QNIPESIVKL
+9 QNIPENIVKL

-27 IDDIARRIANTGQL
+27 IDDIARRIAKTGEL

-53 DLSMENIE
+53 DLSMDDIE
-61 KEIQKTLELANKEVE
+61 KEIERVLRLANEEVE
-76 ETLKQSALTSVK
+76 NTLKQSALTSVE
-88 AENKIYEEAV
+88 AENKIYEEAI

-128 SQSLGFAKIVN
+128 SQSLGFAQIVN

-144 RDIAKF
+144 KDIAKF
-150 YQEAVDLALMQVNS
+150 YQDSVDLALVQVNS
-164 GVLDSN
+164 GVLNSN
-170 SAIRQAIKKLADSGL
+170 EAIRQAVKKLADSGL

-217 TELTMDEL
+217 TELTMKEL
-225 GAEFVETTAHAGA
+225 ECEFVETTAHAGA
-238 RPDHQEWQGQVFC
+238 RPDHQEWQGQVFS
-251 YKGKSDKYPDFVE
+251 YKGKSDKYPDFVSS
-264 KTRYGYGDGLG
+264 TGYGTGEGLA

-280 HSFYPFFPG
+280 HSFSPFFPG
-289 ISKRAYSKEHLNNI
+289 ISKRAYSEEHLNNI
-303 DPKDFEY
+303 DPEPFEY

-380 QVYKYGQSIAQK
+380 QVYKYGQSISQK
-392 STKVKASSIKE
+392 VRR
-403 KTTSKLKTP
+403 SK
-412 TNTTTNKSSTTK
+412 
-424 KSNSSSL
+424 
-431 KNYTKSDL
+431 
-439 TNMST
+439 
-444 TKLKKVAK
+444 
-452 EVALQ
+452 
-457 YYPKS
+457 
-462 GLNFG
+462 
-467 ANPNYENII
+467 
-476 NDLLKGSTK
+476 
-485 TSLIKDIMS
+485 
-494 MKKKL
+494 

>member
-1 MALTPYQL
+1 MALTPKQL
-9 QNIPESIVKL
+9 QNIPENIVQL

-27 IDDIARRIANTGQL
+27 IDDIARRIAKTGQL

-53 DLSMENIE
+53 DLSMDDIE
-61 KEIQKTLELANKEVE
+61 KEIQRVLGLANKDIEN
-76 ETLKQSALTSVK
+76 TFKQSALTSIQ

-128 SQSLGFAKIVN
+128 SQSLGFAQIIN

-144 RDIAKF
+144 KDIAKF
-150 YQEAVDLALMQVNS
+150 YQDSVDLALMQVNS
-164 GVLDSN
+164 GVLNSN
-170 SAIRQAIKKLADSGL
+170 EAIKQAVKKLADSGL
-185 RTIDYENG
+185 RTVDYENG

-217 TELTMDEL
+217 TELTMKEL
-225 GAEFVETTAHAGA
+225 ECEFVETTAHAGA
-238 RPDHQEWQGQVFC
+238 RTGKGLSGPADHASWQGQVFC
-251 YKGKSDKYPDFVE
+251 YKGKSDKYPDFVSS
-264 KTRYGYGDGLG
+264 TGYGTGEGLA

-280 HSFYPFFPG
+280 HSFSPFFPG
-289 ISKRAYSKEHLNNI
+289 ISKRAYSEEHLNNI
-303 DPKDFEY
+303 DPEPFEY

-380 QVYKYGQSIAQK
+380 QVYKYGQSISQK
-392 STKVKASSIKE
+392 ARR
-403 KTTSKLKTP
+403 SK
-412 TNTTTNKSSTTK
+412 
-424 KSNSSSL
+424 
-431 KNYTKSDL
+431 
-439 TNMST
+439 
-444 TKLKKVAK
+444 
-452 EVALQ
+452 
-457 YYPKS
+457 
-462 GLNFG
+462 
-467 ANPNYENII
+467 
-476 NDLLKGSTK
+476 
-485 TSLIKDIMS
+485 
-494 MKKKL
+494 

>member
-1 MALTPYQL
+1 MALTPKQL
-9 QNIPESIVKL
+9 QNIPENIVQL

-27 IDDIARRIANTGQL
+27 IDDIARRIAKTGQL

-53 DLSMENIE
+53 DLSMDNIE
-61 KEIQKTLELANKEVE
+61 KEILKTLELSNKEVE
-76 ETLKQSALTSVK
+76 ETLKQSALTSIQ

-128 SQSLGFAKIVN
+128 SQSLGFAQIIN

-144 RDIAKF
+144 KDIAKF
-150 YQEAVDLALMQVNS
+150 YQDSVDLALMQVNS
-164 GVLDSN
+164 GVLNSN
-170 SAIRQAIKKLADSGL
+170 EAIKQAVKKLADSGL
-185 RTIDYENG
+185 RTVDYENG

-217 TELTMDEL
+217 TELTMKEL
-225 GAEFVETTAHAGA
+225 ECEFVETTAHAGA

-289 ISKRAYSKEHLNNI
+289 ISKRAYSKQHLNNI
-303 DPKDFEY
+303 DPEPFEY

-355 LLNRL
+355 ALNRL
-360 KSEYKSF
+360 KNEYKAF
-367 SNAGDLAVRNDLM
+367 SNAGDLTVRNDLM
-380 QVYKYGQSIAQK
+380 QVYKYGQSISQK
-392 STKVKASSIKE
+392 ARR
-403 KTTSKLKTP
+403 SK
-412 TNTTTNKSSTTK
+412 
-424 KSNSSSL
+424 
-431 KNYTKSDL
+431 
-439 TNMST
+439 
-444 TKLKKVAK
+444 
-452 EVALQ
+452 
-457 YYPKS
+457 
-462 GLNFG
+462 
-467 ANPNYENII
+467 
-476 NDLLKGSTK
+476 
-485 TSLIKDIMS
+485 
-494 MKKKL
+494 

>member
-1 MALTPYQL
+1 MALTPEQL
-9 QNIPESIVKL
+9 KNIPENIVKL

-27 IDDIARRIANTGQL
+27 IDDIARRISKAGEVTS
-41 TETAKWQLERAK
+41 TAKWQLERAK
-53 DLSMENIE
+53 DLSMDNIE
-61 KEIQKTLELANKEVE
+61 KEIERVLGLANE
-76 ETLKQSALTSVK
+76 ELENTFKQSALTSVQ
-88 AENKIYEEAV
+88 AESKIYKEAIN
-98 KKQIK
+98 KEIK
-103 IKGNSNLEKLLE
+103 IKGNTLLEKVLE

-128 SQSLGFAKIVN
+128 SQSLGFAQIVN

-144 RDIAKF
+144 KDIAKF
-150 YQEAVDLALMQVNS
+150 YQDSVDLALMQVNS
-164 GVLDSN
+164 GVLNSN
-170 SAIRQAIKKLADSGL
+170 EAIKQAVKKLADSGL

-225 GAEFVETTAHAGA
+225 GAEYVETTAHAGA

-289 ISKRAYSKEHLNNI
+289 ISKRAYSEEHLNNI
-303 DPKDFEY
+303 DPEPFEY

-320 LQHQRKLETNI
+320 LQRQRKLETSI
-331 RQKKRELIGY
+331 RQKKRELITY

-367 SNAGDLAVRNDLM
+367 SNAGDLTVRNDLM
-380 QVYKYGQSIAQK
+380 QVYKYGQSISQK
-392 STKVKASSIKE
+392 VRRNIK
-403 KTTSKLKTP
+403 
-412 TNTTTNKSSTTK
+412 
-424 KSNSSSL
+424 
-431 KNYTKSDL
+431 
-439 TNMST
+439 
-444 TKLKKVAK
+444 
-452 EVALQ
+452 
-457 YYPKS
+457 
-462 GLNFG
+462 
-467 ANPNYENII
+467 
-476 NDLLKGSTK
+476 
-485 TSLIKDIMS
+485 
-494 MKKKL
+494 

>member
-1 MALTPYQL
+1 MALTPQQL
-9 QNIPESIVKL
+9 QNIPENIIQL

-27 IDDIARRIANTGQL
+27 IDDIARRIAKAGQL

-53 DLSMENIE
+53 DLSMDNIE
-61 KEIQKTLELANKEVE
+61 KEILKTLELANKEAE
-76 ETLKQSALTSVK
+76 ETLKQSALTSVQ

-128 SQSLGFAKIVN
+128 SQSLGFAQIIN

-144 RDIAKF
+144 KDIAKF
-150 YQEAVDLALMQVNS
+150 YQDSVDLALAQVNS

-185 RTIDYENG
+185 RTVDYENG

-217 TELTMDEL
+217 TELTMKEL
-225 GAEFVETTAHAGA
+225 ECEFVETTAHAGA

-251 YKGKSDKYPDFVE
+251 YRGKSDKYPDFVE

-289 ISKRAYSKEHLNNI
+289 ISKRAYSEEHLNNI
-303 DPKDFEY
+303 DPEPFEY

-331 RQKKRELIGY
+331 RKKKRELITY
-341 NAAGLKDDFNNSSI
+341 NAAGLKDYFNNSSI

-367 SNAGDLAVRNDLM
+367 SNAGDLTVRNDLM
-380 QVYKYGQSIAQK
+380 QVYKYGQSISQK
-392 STKVKASSIKE
+392 ARRK
-403 KTTSKLKTP
+403 
-412 TNTTTNKSSTTK
+412 
-424 KSNSSSL
+424 
-431 KNYTKSDL
+431 
-439 TNMST
+439 
-444 TKLKKVAK
+444 
-452 EVALQ
+452 
-457 YYPKS
+457 
-462 GLNFG
+462 
-467 ANPNYENII
+467 
-476 NDLLKGSTK
+476 
-485 TSLIKDIMS
+485 
-494 MKKKL
+494 

>member
-1 MALTPYQL
+1 MALTPEQL
-9 QNIPESIVKL
+9 KNIPENIVKL

-27 IDDIARRIANTGQL
+27 IDDIARRISKAGEVTS
-41 TETAKWQLERAK
+41 TAKWQLERAK
-53 DLSMENIE
+53 DLSMDNIE
-61 KEIQKTLELANKEVE
+61 KEIERVLGLANE
-76 ETLKQSALTSVK
+76 ELENTFKQSALTSVQ
-88 AENKIYEEAV
+88 AESKIYKEAIN
-98 KKQIK
+98 KEIK
-103 IKGNSNLEKLLE
+103 IKGNTLLEKVLE

-128 SQSLGFAKIVN
+128 SQSLGFAQIIN

-144 RDIAKF
+144 KDIAKF
-150 YQEAVDLALMQVNS
+150 YQDSVDLALMQVNS
-164 GVLDSN
+164 GVLNSN
-170 SAIRQAIKKLADSGL
+170 EAIKQAVKKLADSGL
-185 RTIDYENG
+185 RTVDYENG

-225 GAEFVETTAHAGA
+225 GAEYVETTAHAGA

-289 ISKRAYSKEHLNNI
+289 ISKRAYSEEHLNNI
-303 DPKDFEY
+303 DPEPFEY

-320 LQHQRKLETNI
+320 LQRQRKLETSI
-331 RQKKRELIGY
+331 RQKKRELITY

-367 SNAGDLAVRNDLM
+367 SNAGDLTVRNDLM

-392 STKVKASSIKE
+392 ARRK
-403 KTTSKLKTP
+403 
-412 TNTTTNKSSTTK
+412 
-424 KSNSSSL
+424 
-431 KNYTKSDL
+431 
-439 TNMST
+439 
-444 TKLKKVAK
+444 
-452 EVALQ
+452 
-457 YYPKS
+457 
-462 GLNFG
+462 
-467 ANPNYENII
+467 
-476 NDLLKGSTK
+476 
-485 TSLIKDIMS
+485 
-494 MKKKL
+494 

>member
-1 MALTPYQL
+1 MALTPKQL
-9 QNIPESIVKL
+9 QNIPENIVQL

-27 IDDIARRIANTGQL
+27 IDDIARRISKAGEVTS
-41 TETAKWQLERAK
+41 TAKWQLERAK
-53 DLSMENIE
+53 DLSMDNIE
-61 KEIQKTLELANKEVE
+61 KEIERVLGLANE
-76 ETLKQSALTSVK
+76 ELENTFKQSALTSIQ

-128 SQSLGFAKIVN
+128 SQSLGFAQIIN

-144 RDIAKF
+144 KDIAKF
-150 YQEAVDLALMQVNS
+150 YQESVDLALMQVNS
-164 GVLDSN
+164 GVLNSN
-170 SAIRQAIKKLADSGL
+170 EAIKQAVKKLADSGL

-217 TELTMDEL
+217 TELTMKEL
-225 GAEFVETTAHAGA
+225 ECEYVETTAHAGA

-289 ISKRAYSKEHLNNI
+289 ISKRAYSEEHLNNI
-303 DPKDFEY
+303 DPEPFEH

-320 LQHQRKLETNI
+320 LQRQRKLETSI
-331 RQKKRELIGY
+331 RQKKRELITY

-367 SNAGDLAVRNDLM
+367 SNAGDLTVRNDLM
-380 QVYKYGQSIAQK
+380 QVYKYGQSISQK
-392 STKVKASSIKE
+392 ARRK
-403 KTTSKLKTP
+403 
-412 TNTTTNKSSTTK
+412 
-424 KSNSSSL
+424 
-431 KNYTKSDL
+431 
-439 TNMST
+439 
-444 TKLKKVAK
+444 
-452 EVALQ
+452 
-457 YYPKS
+457 
-462 GLNFG
+462 
-467 ANPNYENII
+467 
-476 NDLLKGSTK
+476 
-485 TSLIKDIMS
+485 
-494 MKKKL
+494 

>member
-1 MALTPYQL
+1 MALTPEQL
-9 QNIPESIVKL
+9 KNIPENIVKL

-27 IDDIARRIANTGQL
+27 IDDIARRISKAGEVTS
-41 TETAKWQLERAK
+41 TAKWQLERAK
-53 DLSMENIE
+53 DLSMDNIE
-61 KEIQKTLELANKEVE
+61 KEIERVLGLANE
-76 ETLKQSALTSVK
+76 ELENTFKQSALTSVQ
-88 AENKIYEEAV
+88 AESKIYKEAIN
-98 KKQIK
+98 KEIK
-103 IKGNSNLEKLLE
+103 IKGNTLLEKVLE

-128 SQSLGFAKIVN
+128 SQSLGFAQIVN

-144 RDIAKF
+144 KDIAKF
-150 YQEAVDLALMQVNS
+150 YQESVDLALMQVNS
-164 GVLDSN
+164 GVLNSN
-170 SAIRQAIKKLADSGL
+170 EAIKQAVKKLADSGL

-217 TELTMDEL
+217 TELTMKEL
-225 GAEFVETTAHAGA
+225 ECEYVETTAHAGA

-289 ISKRAYSKEHLNNI
+289 ISKRAYSEEHLNNI
-303 DPKDFEY
+303 DPEPFEY

-320 LQHQRKLETNI
+320 LQRQRKLETSI
-331 RQKKRELIGY
+331 RQKKRELITY

-367 SNAGDLAVRNDLM
+367 SNAGDLTVRNDLM

-392 STKVKASSIKE
+392 ARRK
-403 KTTSKLKTP
+403 
-412 TNTTTNKSSTTK
+412 
-424 KSNSSSL
+424 
-431 KNYTKSDL
+431 
-439 TNMST
+439 
-444 TKLKKVAK
+444 
-452 EVALQ
+452 
-457 YYPKS
+457 
-462 GLNFG
+462 
-467 ANPNYENII
+467 
-476 NDLLKGSTK
+476 
-485 TSLIKDIMS
+485 
-494 MKKKL
+494 

>member
-1 MALTPYQL
+1 MALTPEQL
-9 QNIPESIVKL
+9 KNIPENIVKL

-27 IDDIARRIANTGQL
+27 IDDIARRISKAGEVTA
-41 TETAKWQLERAK
+41 TAKWQLERAK
-53 DLSMENIE
+53 DLSMDNIE
-61 KEIQKTLELANKEVE
+61 KEIERVLGLANE
-76 ETLKQSALTSVK
+76 ELENTFKQSALTSVQ

-128 SQSLGFAKIVN
+128 SQSLGFAQIVN

-144 RDIAKF
+144 KDIAKF
-150 YQEAVDLALMQVNS
+150 YQESVDLALMQVNS
-164 GVLDSN
+164 GVLNSN
-170 SAIRQAIKKLADSGL
+170 EAIKQAVKKLADSGL

-217 TELTMDEL
+217 TELTMKEL
-225 GAEFVETTAHAGA
+225 ECEFVETTAHAGA

-289 ISKRAYSKEHLNNI
+289 ISKRAYSEEHLNNI
-303 DPKDFEY
+303 DPEPFEY

-320 LQHQRKLETNI
+320 LQRQRKLETSI
-331 RQKKRELIGY
+331 RQKKRELITY

-367 SNAGDLAVRNDLM
+367 SNAGDLTVRNDLM

-392 STKVKASSIKE
+392 ARRK
-403 KTTSKLKTP
+403 
-412 TNTTTNKSSTTK
+412 
-424 KSNSSSL
+424 
-431 KNYTKSDL
+431 
-439 TNMST
+439 
-444 TKLKKVAK
+444 
-452 EVALQ
+452 
-457 YYPKS
+457 
-462 GLNFG
+462 
-467 ANPNYENII
+467 
-476 NDLLKGSTK
+476 
-485 TSLIKDIMS
+485 
-494 MKKKL
+494 

>member
-1 MALTPYQL
+1 MALTPQQL
-9 QNIPESIVKL
+9 QNIPENIIQL

-27 IDDIARRIANTGQL
+27 IDDIARRIAKTGQL

-53 DLSMENIE
+53 DLSMDNIE
-61 KEIQKTLELANKEVE
+61 KEILKTLELANKEVE
-76 ETLKQSALTSVK
+76 ETLKQSALTSVQ

-128 SQSLGFAKIVN
+128 SQSLGFAQIIN

-144 RDIAKF
+144 KDIAKF
-150 YQEAVDLALMQVNS
+150 YQDSVDLALMQVNS
-164 GVLDSN
+164 GVLNSN
-170 SAIRQAIKKLADSGL
+170 EAIKQAVKKLADSGL
-185 RTIDYENG
+185 RTVDYENG

-217 TELTMDEL
+217 TELTMKEL
-225 GAEFVETTAHAGA
+225 ECEFVETTAHAGA

-251 YKGKSDKYPDFVE
+251 YKGKSDKYPNFVE
-264 KTRYGYGDGLG
+264 KTRYGHGDGLG

-289 ISKRAYSKEHLNNI
+289 ISKRAYSEEHLNNI
-303 DPKDFEY
+303 DPEPFEY

-320 LQHQRKLETNI
+320 LQRQRKLETNI

-355 LLNRL
+355 ALNRL
-360 KSEYKSF
+360 KNEYKAF
-367 SNAGDLAVRNDLM
+367 SNAGDLTVRNDLM
-380 QVYKYGQSIAQK
+380 QVYKYGQSISQK
-392 STKVKASSIKE
+392 ARR
-403 KTTSKLKTP
+403 SK
-412 TNTTTNKSSTTK
+412 
-424 KSNSSSL
+424 
-431 KNYTKSDL
+431 
-439 TNMST
+439 
-444 TKLKKVAK
+444 
-452 EVALQ
+452 
-457 YYPKS
+457 
-462 GLNFG
+462 
-467 ANPNYENII
+467 
-476 NDLLKGSTK
+476 
-485 TSLIKDIMS
+485 
-494 MKKKL
+494 

>member
-1 MALTPYQL
+1 MALTPEQL
-9 QNIPESIVKL
+9 KNIPENIVKL

-27 IDDIARRIANTGQL
+27 IDDIARRISKAGEVTA
-41 TETAKWQLERAK
+41 TAKWQLERAK
-53 DLSMENIE
+53 DLSMDNIE
-61 KEIQKTLELANKEVE
+61 KEIERVLGLANE
-76 ETLKQSALTSVK
+76 ELENTFKQSALTSVQ
-88 AENKIYEEAV
+88 AESKIYKEAIN
-98 KKQIK
+98 KEIK
-103 IKGNSNLEKLLE
+103 IKGNTLLEKLLE

-128 SQSLGFAKIVN
+128 SQSLGFAQIIN

-144 RDIAKF
+144 KDIAKF
-150 YQEAVDLALMQVNS
+150 YQESVDLALMQVNS
-164 GVLDSN
+164 GVLNSN
-170 SAIRQAIKKLADSGL
+170 EAIKQAVKKLADSGL

-217 TELTMDEL
+217 TELTMKEL
-225 GAEFVETTAHAGA
+225 ECEFVETTAHAGA

-289 ISKRAYSKEHLNNI
+289 ISKRAYSEEHLNNI
-303 DPKDFEY
+303 DPEPFEY

-320 LQHQRKLETNI
+320 LQRQRKLETSI
-331 RQKKRELIGY
+331 RQKKRELITY

-367 SNAGDLAVRNDLM
+367 SNAGDLTVRNDLM

-392 STKVKASSIKE
+392 ARRK
-403 KTTSKLKTP
+403 
-412 TNTTTNKSSTTK
+412 
-424 KSNSSSL
+424 
-431 KNYTKSDL
+431 
-439 TNMST
+439 
-444 TKLKKVAK
+444 
-452 EVALQ
+452 
-457 YYPKS
+457 
-462 GLNFG
+462 
-467 ANPNYENII
+467 
-476 NDLLKGSTK
+476 
-485 TSLIKDIMS
+485 
-494 MKKKL
+494 